1 MGDMLDQWAKW
12 LLHRRHG
19 GDEDRLKEIIDFLYP
34 VRDKVLENAALVGD
48 ETLLDVGCGD
58 GLIAFGALEH
68 LDQGRVIFSDISQD
82 LLDAAQSLATDIGIY
97 QRCQFIQA
105 DAVTL
110 APIAGASVNAVTLRS
125 VLIYVK
131 EKLKA
136 FHSFYRVLKSDGVLS
151 LFEPIN
157 RYSYPEPAHI
167 MWGYDITPVQEIA
180 GKVKAVYWQS
190 LADDNP
196 MLDFDERDL
205 VTMAEQAGFNEVH
218 LELRIEVVPLR
229 QMTGAIHDWNTM
241 LNTAPNPLAPTLY
254 EALEQALTPD
264 EVGALT
270 DYLRPKV
277 EAQAGMLRQAIAYL
291 WAVKY

>member
-1 MGDMLDQWAKW
+1 MSDTLDQWAQW

-19 GDEDRLKEIIDFLYP
+19 GDEDRLKEVIDFLYP

-82 LLDAAQSLATDIGIY
+82 LLDAAQSLATDIGVHE
-97 QRCQFIQA
+97 QCQFIQA
-105 DAVTL
+105 DATTL
-110 APIAGASVNAVTLRS
+110 APIADASVNVVTLRS

-131 EKLKA
+131 EKQKA

-157 RYSYPEPAHI
+157 RYSYPQPAHV
-167 MWGYDITPVQEIA
+167 MWGYDVAPVQEIA
-180 GKVKAVYWQS
+180 SKVKAVYRKIYS
-190 LADDNP
+190 EDNP

-205 VTMAEQAGFNEVH
+205 ITMAEQAGFDEVH
-218 LELRIEVVPLR
+218 LELRIEVIPLH
-229 QMTGAIHDWNTM
+229 QLAKNDWEMM
-241 LNTAPNPLAPTLY
+241 LYTAPNPLAPTLF
-254 EALEQALTPD
+254 EAMEQALTPD
-264 EVGALT
+264 EINALT
-270 DYLRPKV
+270 EYLRPKV